1 MPLVSLGWLRLVY
14 VGLILG
20 GTLLDGVLLPTI
32 LFFANK
38 TADEFLFS
46 FNVLEIEGY
55 LISFPVLSWRALRPL
70 NIQVSK

>member
-1 MPLVSLGWLRLVY
+1 MLGV
-14 VGLILG
+14 
-20 GTLLDGVLLPTI
+20 TLLDGVLLPTI

-46 FNVLEIEGY
+46 FNVLETEAY
-55 LISFPVLSWRALRPL
+55 LISFPVLSWRALRSL